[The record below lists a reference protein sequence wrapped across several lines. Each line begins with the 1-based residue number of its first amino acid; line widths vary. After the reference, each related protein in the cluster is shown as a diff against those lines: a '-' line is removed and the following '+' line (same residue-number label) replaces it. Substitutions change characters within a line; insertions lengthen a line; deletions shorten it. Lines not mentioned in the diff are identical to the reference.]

1 MKRLRWGILGTGN
14 IARQFAEG
22 VRASGSESKSQLV
35 AVGSRSMESA
45 RSFAA
50 VHNIAEAVGGYDELL
65 RRQDVEAIY
74 LSLPNTM
81 HAEWTI
87 RALRAGKHVL
97 CEKPLAV
104 SVAEAE
110 AMAGAARDSGRVLI
124 EAFMYLA
131 HPQTLKLMELVRD
144 GAIGRV
150 RHVRTSFC
158 YRVRNHVG
166 NIRFDPN
173 LAGGALMDVGC
184 YCISFAQRLAR
195 AEPSEVH
202 AVSTQHVSGVDEV
215 TTVVMKFPC
224 GMTSEFTCGMM
235 LQTDNSA
242 FVCGEEGFLRVPIPW
257 KPPPGRGEVIQAY
270 STPPKQDS
278 PGSKPLT
285 PEPIIHRIA
294 DDRPLYG
301 IEADAFADA
310 VLNHALPFISIE
322 ESLAIART
330 IERVRRAIA

>member
-1 MKRLRWGILGTGN
+1 MKRLRFGILGTGN

-22 VRASGSESKSQLV
+22 VRASGADAKSQLV
-35 AVGSRSMESA
+35 AVGSRSLESA
-45 RSFAA
+45 KAFANA
-50 VHNIAEAVGGYDELL
+50 HSIPNAVGGYDELL
-65 RRQDVEAIY
+65 QRQDVDAIY

-87 RALRAGKHVL
+87 RSLRAGKHVL

-104 SVAEAE
+104 NVAEAE
-110 AMAGAARDSGRVLI
+110 AMARAARESGRVLI

-131 HPQTLKLMELVRD
+131 HPQTHKLMELIRA

-150 RHVRTSFC
+150 RHVRASFC
-158 YRVRNHVG
+158 YRVRNHAG

-184 YCISFAQRLAR
+184 YCISFAQRIAD
-195 AEPSEVH
+195 AEPSEVY
-202 AVSTQHVSGVDEV
+202 AVSTRHASGVDEV

-257 KPPPGRGEVIQAY
+257 KPPQGKGEVIQAF

-278 PGSKPLT
+278 PGQKPVT
-285 PEPIIHRIA
+285 PEPIVHRIA
-294 DDRPLYG
+294 DARPLYG

-310 VLNHALPFISIE
+310 VLDHATPFISIE

-330 IERVRRAIA
+330 IERVQRAIA